1 MYLGEFYWLDN
12 SLNHNIIMTLL
23 GKGIQYK
30 ETSNKEVLA
39 NLSGEWKKVRAVQ
52 ETNVLWEIWTD

>member
-30 ETSNKEVLA
+30 ETSNKEVFA